1 MLASQGARQSPGAR
15 KLEPPALVAQEL
27 RQYLSNR
34 LRAGNLDLYSAFL
47 LAVDVAR
54 IERISYRQP
63 ACPQKLSIS
72 GLLGL
77 YMLGLTAAA
86 LKLDRPT
93 KQIRE
98 WFIEDSNLLYE
109 NRKHFLTSKP
119 GAGATLFDDH
129 TFWKMLSDLRRD
141 YDTLSDDDGP
151 YPNEVFPW
159 NDAAPERE
167 LLEPGSEP
175 IFGDAQVLDSEVSEI
190 FVELASGQ
198 WA

>member
-1 MLASQGARQSPGAR
+1 MSIVSDRPDISGPPGV
-15 KLEPPALVAQEL
+15 VAQEL

-34 LRAGNLDLYSAFL
+34 LREGNLNLYSAFL

-54 IERISYRQP
+54 LERISYRQP
-63 ACPQKLSIS
+63 AWAQKLSIS

-77 YMLGLTAAA
+77 YMLGITAAA

-93 KQIRE
+93 EQIRE
-98 WFIEDSNLLYE
+98 WYIEDSKLLSE
-109 NRKHFLTSKP
+109 NRKHFLTNKL
-119 GAGATLFDDH
+119 GAGANLFDDH
-129 TFWKMLSDLRRD
+129 AFWKELSDLRSD

-151 YPNEVFPW
+151 YPSEVFPW
-159 NDAAPERE
+159 NDVAPERE
-167 LLEPGSEP
+167 LLDPGSEP